1 MLDIELLLCNSFI
14 NKLYQMKKIVLFVL
28 IIPFFSYSQNW
39 KSSFEEAKNQALGE
53 NKNIVL
59 VFSGSD
65 WCAPCIKLDKTV
77 WQSEE
82 FKKES
87 DNNWIIYKADFPKK
101 KANQL
106 NSDLTESNKKLA
118 AQYNSS
124 GYFPL
129 VLLLDKSG
137 TVLGVEGYKNISAA
151 EYIQLIHSFE
161 KK

>member
-1 MLDIELLLCNSFI
+1 
-14 NKLYQMKKIVLFVL
+14 MKKIILFAF
-28 IIPFFSYSQNW
+28 IFSASLSFSQNW
-39 KSSFEEAKNQALGE
+39 TISLDAAKTEAAAS
-53 NKNIVL
+53 NKNILL

-77 WQSEE
+77 WQSAE

-87 DNNWIIYKADFPKK
+87 ESNWVVYKADFPKK
-101 KANQL
+101 KGNQL
-106 NSDLTESNKKLA
+106 NPILTESNSKLA
-118 AQYNSS
+118 AQYNVA
-124 GYFPL
+124 GNFPL

-137 TVLGVEGYKNISAA
+137 TILGVEGYKNISAS